1 MNTMTLCAGAALAL
15 ALTPGIA
22 QAAEPL
28 AIDVQAS
35 AGVSS
40 DYIYRGVSQTME
52 DPQVYAA
59 VDLAIGTIGY
69 AGVWTSNIDF
79 GDGTDAE
86 IDVYGGIRPKLGNVT
101 FDLGLIY
108 AAYLGQPDG
117 THGNFFEAKI
127 AASTAVGPA
136 TFGASVNYSPAFY
149 DKTGEAFFYEITGSV
164 PIEGTGL
171 TIGGAVG
178 RQTVDKSPSY
188 TTWNAGASYQLKK
201 LSLDLRY
208 YDTKGDKFGNIS
220 KARVV
225 AGAKLTY

>member
-1 MNTMTLCAGAALAL
+1 MNKLILCTGAALAL
-15 ALTPGIA
+15 TLTPGLA

-28 AIDVQAS
+28 TIDVQAS

-52 DPQVYAA
+52 NPQVYGA
-59 VDLAIGTIGY
+59 VDLAIGKIGY
-69 AGVWTSNIDF
+69 AGVWASNIDF

-108 AAYLGQPDG
+108 AAYLGQPEG
-117 THGNFFEAKI
+117 THGNFVEAKI
-127 AASTAVGPA
+127 AASTA
-136 TFGASVNYSPAFY
+136 FGAATLGASINYSPEFY
-149 DKTGEAFFYEITGSV
+149 GKTGEAFYYEITGSV
-164 PIEGTGL
+164 PIAGTGL
-171 TIGGAVG
+171 TIGGALG
-178 RQTVDKSPSY
+178 RQTVHKSPSY
-188 TTWNAGASYQLKK
+188 TTWNAGASYPLKK
-201 LSLDLRY
+201 ITLDLRY

-225 AGAKLTY
+225 AGAKLTF